1 MDNSIQ
7 NIEIEEKLQKDFD
20 SIYITTRTDIDIID
34 DYMDPSYV
42 ITINET
48 KNKKLEESLQSSSIE
63 DNEFDNR
70 TLRKKI
76 KDKNDKLQMLIL
88 STFLLVGGGYLF
100 VNNN

>member
-7 NIEIEEKLQKDFD
+7 NIEIEEELQKDFD

-34 DYMDPSYV
+34 NYLDPSYI
-42 ITINET
+42 ITINDT
-48 KNKKLEESLQSSSIE
+48 KTKKSEESQSYSSTE
-63 DNEFDNR
+63 DSEGDNR

-76 KDKNDKLQMLIL
+76 KDQNDKLQMLVF

-100 VNNN
+100 INNN